1 MDLNRV
7 KSAPLADPE
16 YDVVVVGARAAGAAT
31 AMLLAQ
37 RGARVLVIDR
47 SAEGS
52 DTLSTHALM
61 RAGVLQLRRWGLLD
75 RVMAAGTPA
84 IRHTAFHY
92 GNVVTN
98 VTLKPVAGV
107 DALFAPR
114 RTVLDPLLV
123 DAARQAGADVRIGVS
138 MVDLLHDD
146 DGRVAGVVA
155 QGPDGPPVAVRAT
168 VTVGA
173 DGLHSRT
180 ARLVQAP
187 VERRGRHGT
196 AVVYGYV
203 DGLERHSYR
212 WFFQR
217 GVSTGVIPTNEGAA
231 CVFVGTTPSR
241 FRREIA
247 PDVNRGFRQLA
258 LEAAP
263 ELAAAPGFAN
273 HVGRL
278 RSFPGAAG
286 VMRKPWGPGWALVGD
301 AGHFKDPLSSHG
313 ITDALRDAELL
324 TDAIEQS
331 LIDRRAEHD
340 AMSAFHDTRNA
351 LSIGLFDASDRLASH
366 AWDGETV
373 EPLLRA
379 MSAAMTDEVAMLAER
394 DLCGALADAV

>member
-1 MDLNRV
+1 MSVPSPSER
-7 KSAPLADPE
+7 
-16 YDVVVVGARAAGAAT
+16 YDAVIVGARCAGAAT
-31 AMLLAQ
+31 ALLLARQ
-37 RGARVLVIDR
+37 GLRVLVVEKR
-47 SAEGS
+47 SYAS

-123 DAARQAGADVRIGVS
+123 DAARQAGADVRFI
-138 MVDLLHDD
+138 
-146 DGRVAGVVA
+146 VV

-217 GVSTGVIPTNEGAA
+217 GVSTGVIPTNDGAA

-263 ELAAAPGFAN
+263 ELAAEPGFARPCPASRTMS
-273 HVGRL
+273 GGCA
-278 RSFPGAAG
+278 RSRAPPG
-286 VMRKPWGPGWALVGD
+286 
-301 AGHFKDPLSSHG
+301 
-313 ITDALRDAELL
+313 
-324 TDAIEQS
+324 
-331 LIDRRAEHD
+331 
-340 AMSAFHDTRNA
+340 
-351 LSIGLFDASDRLASH
+351 
-366 AWDGETV
+366 
-373 EPLLRA
+373 
-379 MSAAMTDEVAMLAER
+379 
-394 DLCGALADAV
+394 